1 MLIFVYNANSGVF
14 NVLTDIAHK
23 IFSPETYACNLCALT
38 HSNLGMRQEWKD
50 FIESLEGSIKFLH
63 ADELKKRYAIEAI
76 SLPAIFIKEEDKIK
90 IWIDSTALNSC
101 KTLNELKQLITNKL
115 IYDARIL
122 SEKINEPR
130 V

>member
-38 HSNLGMRQEWKD
+38 HSNLGMRQKWKE
-50 FIESLEGSIKFLH
+50 FIESLEGSIKFFH

-122 SEKINEPR
+122 SEKISEPR